1 MKLIKKGNRE
11 YKIIPE
17 AKMVI
22 GEDTAMFGVLDDMA
36 RHSTQN
42 FLHKRVINMVA
53 SMLTIPEACKP
64 DREIVCVDTGITAK
78 AKCTDGDVFSEKVG
92 MDIVSSKLDWKKHM
106 RLARIYDRVHRVLVE
121 CMTIACN
128 LCLYHAHKAEAIEED
143 LKKYYGGVIDD
154 TK

>member
-1 MKLIKKGNRE
+1 MKLIRKKGNRE

-17 AKMVI
+17 VKMVI
-22 GEDTAMFGVLDDMA
+22 GEEKELFSVMDDMES
-36 RHSTQN
+36 RGTQRLYKRIIN
-42 FLHKRVINMVA
+42 FVA
-53 SMLTIPEACKP
+53 STLVTPRTFVYPESFCISLK
-64 DREIVCVDTGITAK
+64 TTAK

-92 MDIVSSKLDWKKHM
+92 MDIVSLKLDWKKHM
-106 RLARIYDRVHRVLVE
+106 RLARVYDRVHRILVE
-121 CMTIACN
+121 CMTTACN

>member
-1 MKLIKKGNRE
+1 MKLIKKGDRE

-22 GEDTAMFGVLDDMA
+22 GGDTVPFGVISDMES
-36 RHSTQN
+36 HGTQR
-42 FLHKRVINMVA
+42 LYKRIISFVANML
-53 SMLTIPEACKP
+53 MIPEVFAGQSFYIDC
-64 DREIVCVDTGITAK
+64 EITAK

-92 MDIVSSKLDWKKHM
+92 MDIVSSKLNWKKHM